1 MFEQTQA
8 RTRSPWTVG
17 VSLSL
22 QCLAVGIVLL
32 LPLLHPENLRMPGP
46 PQPKLIRTWITQPP
60 LPPQQRT
67 AIHTSSAS
75 LPSPARAFVYRPPT
89 HDSTT
94 TPSIEVPMSDAGPV
108 AWASPVGQL
117 GPALTGSVALPQAV
131 KPKAAE
137 PASPK
142 SVPSG
147 PIHVSSGVTA
157 AKLVFGPAPVYPRI
171 AVTAGS
177 QGIVKLEATIAEDG
191 SIRDLRVVSGPP
203 LLVNAAL
210 DAVRQWRYH
219 PTLLNGTA
227 VQVLTEI
234 DVNFTLSR

>member
-1 MFEQTQA
+1 M
-8 RTRSPWTVG
+8 
-17 VSLSL
+17 
-22 QCLAVGIVLL
+22 
-32 LPLLHPENLRMPGP
+32 
-46 PQPKLIRTWITQPP
+46 QP
-60 LPPQQRT
+60 
-67 AIHTSSAS
+67 
-75 LPSPARAFVYRPPT
+75 
-89 HDSTT
+89 
-94 TPSIEVPMSDAGPV
+94 IEVPSDAGPV

-137 PASPK
+137 PAPPK

-157 AKLVFGPAPVYPRI
+157 AKLVFGPPPVYPRI
-171 AVTAGS
+171 AVAARS
-177 QGIVKLEATIAEDG
+177 QGIVRLEATIAEDG
-191 SIRDLRVVSGPP
+191 SIRNLQVVSGPP

-234 DVNFTLSR
+234 DVTFTLSR